1 MIKGGFLLN
10 LIWKYLKK
18 YKKYIL
24 INVLSVFGFIL
35 IEIGIPTLLA
45 TGINN
50 GFNNH
55 NTSYILKLA
64 LLMLLFATVGLIS
77 LIILAYSTNKLAS
90 YVTRDL
96 RNDIFETVQ
105 AYSKDDYDKFGVSR
119 LITNTGADAYTIM
132 QFLIMILRTGLMAP
146 LMFLISLLM
155 IFTKSTS
162 LGFITLLAIPLMVVL
177 ILLINTR
184 TKPLSEAQQKGLDN
198 INLQIK
204 ESLTGLRV
212 IRSFNN
218 EKFKESQFTESS
230 VNYANI
236 SKKMFQTVALIS
248 PVFTLIFTIVVV
260 LVLQIGSTQVH
271 NQVLQYGTLV
281 AFIEYVFHAL
291 MSFLMLG
298 TVLMM
303 YPRAAVA
310 MERIGQVLK
319 QDPSIKS
326 KNKAI
331 RKDKLNGKIEFKNV
345 SFAYS
350 DSAEKSVLKNISFSA
365 NPGETVAFIGSTG
378 SGKSSVIKL
387 IPRLVDVTEGQV
399 LVDGIDIRDY
409 DLDFLRSQIGY
420 VPQKSNLFSGS
431 IKDNL
436 LFGNSKASDEE
447 LEKAAKI
454 AQAYEFIHNS
464 PEGYSRILSE
474 GGINLSGGQQQRLCI
489 ARALTR
495 NVPIYIFDDSFSAL
509 DYKTDYILRKELKK
523 EVSGA
528 TILIVA
534 QRVGTIMDADK
545 IVVLDSGELVDI
557 GTHKELL
564 KRCDVY
570 YQIASSQLTK
580 EELER

>member
-399 LVDGIDIRDY
+399 LVDGIDIRVY